1 MKALLRFTS
10 ILLVLVLLMPVYLS
24 SSAASNTAVEFFPTT
39 KEMKGWSKEVFD
51 GAAWWISV
59 PMTNNRYLSALS
71 HGVDSRGALT
81 ITQYA
86 SHGSPPKLVY
96 THVGKDLVVDLK
108 KTPYLF
114 FDFTMYGYVWSI
126 SLKFGEAG
134 YYNSDKTIYLNQEIS
149 RLYSQYLVDTGQ
161 YGLPGDYQGRI
172 DLNKMINDQGHLRSD
187 GSSFEGTK
195 IRIVGLTIQISNHD
209 AGDFAQFRHLSIGS
223 GTKTFAPPPI
233 PSEVK
238 LPQPSIKQSSILSNE
253 KKYYENTAIR
263 VPVDTTDGWQTNIS
277 RTELGKLSDKSA
289 FLKVKTSKNGMTIL
303 PTGQSIKQK
312 AYINGLSVGW
322 PKLSYTFE
330 SPARVVVSGSYLFY
344 DFTMNTN
351 WDIYLKFADSPVGYI
366 SLADVLNGL
375 DKEGII
381 RDIST
386 AEGTRGFGIPGTYKG
401 AINLEEVALYYMTIS
416 GTFRTVYINLIGVDI
431 VYENAEDKVL
441 TRPNIIREL
450 VIGNPLVV
458 PFDAENVKDTLVTVN
473 KPDGYNVPGSSTSS
487 KTETTTVTGTTTTTT
502 KPKDSGGG
510 ESKLS
515 IFAIIIPVAVIVFVF
530 AAAFI
535 IVLINKNK
543 KKNVNENKEAD

>member
-1 MKALLRFTS
+1 
-10 ILLVLVLLMPVYLS
+10 
-24 SSAASNTAVEFFPTT
+24 
-39 KEMKGWSKEVFD
+39 
-51 GAAWWISV
+51 
-59 PMTNNRYLSALS
+59 
-71 HGVDSRGALT
+71 
-81 ITQYA
+81 
-86 SHGSPPKLVY
+86 
-96 THVGKDLVVDLK
+96 
-108 KTPYLF
+108 
-114 FDFTMYGYVWSI
+114 
-126 SLKFGEAG
+126 
-134 YYNSDKTIYLNQEIS
+134 
-149 RLYSQYLVDTGQ
+149 
-161 YGLPGDYQGRI
+161 
-172 DLNKMINDQGHLRSD
+172 
-187 GSSFEGTK
+187 
-195 IRIVGLTIQISNHD
+195 
-209 AGDFAQFRHLSIGS
+209 
-223 GTKTFAPPPI
+223 
-233 PSEVK
+233 
-238 LPQPSIKQSSILSNE
+238 
-253 KKYYENTAIR
+253 
-263 VPVDTTDGWQTNIS
+263 
-277 RTELGKLSDKSA
+277 
-289 FLKVKTSKNGMTIL
+289 
-303 PTGQSIKQK
+303 
-312 AYINGLSVGW
+312 
-322 PKLSYTFE
+322 
-330 SPARVVVSGSYLFY
+330 
-344 DFTMNTN
+344 MNTN

-535 IVLINKNK
+535 AAFIIVLINKNK